1 MPLAI
6 EKTKTHLINDEVY
19 LRVSNNSRKRGF
31 ANVLPKHGRRPCN
44 NQLLRALCDMIMSHL
59 TTLGVL
65 LPMLR
70 YPTSLSSRVSQ
81 AATRKAKP

>member
-1 MPLAI
+1 ML
-6 EKTKTHLINDEVY
+6 NQVNNVVY
-19 LRVSNNSRKRGF
+19 LQISNNSWKRGS
-31 ANVLPKHGRRPCN
+31 ANVLPKHGCRPCN

-70 YPTSLSSRVSQ
+70 YPTNLSSRVSE